1 MLKISLVSLLIF
13 ISANS
18 FAGQYLM
25 DVRNE
30 NNEKIHLEI
39 PTDNDLQNVLN
50 EVQSNKNLVIERLN
64 LVKGTPVTLDA
75 FKRGGGEGGDD

>member
-1 MLKISLVSLLIF
+1 MLKISLISLLIF

-30 NNEKIHLEI
+30 TNEKIHLEI
-39 PTDNDLQNVLN
+39 PTDNDLRNVLN

-64 LVKGTPVTLDA
+64 LLQGNPVTQDA
-75 FKRGGGEGGDD
+75 VKRGGGEGGDD